1 MLHMYFIDY
10 IVLSPSTANKVLQEE
25 LDWSVSRPSSRANG
39 QSLNISDK
47 QAFIKS
53 LTANEYDFYLKY
65 RSLAP
70 RGLYSLNQNPRVR
83 GMKSKLNQDM
93 STLIKSGT
101 LWFSDYHSR
110 WLSAMEALTCQ
121 GFPVHA
127 KWSYGEPCCSFAM
140 RNLGLSTAPLP
151 GRSAIIGQAG
161 NSTHTSISLHPYIL
175 PHGDQ
180 D

>member
-1 MLHMYFIDY
+1 
-10 IVLSPSTANKVLQEE
+10 
-25 LDWSVSRPSSRANG
+25 
-39 QSLNISDK
+39 
-47 QAFIKS
+47 
-53 LTANEYDFYLKY
+53 
-65 RSLAP
+65 
-70 RGLYSLNQNPRVR
+70 
-83 GMKSKLNQDM
+83 M

-180 D
+180 DWQIRTGFVCWWRVKTCSFHQHCLFNFEVFTRRSCDWCKAWRGEEWSDGFCFLKDIYTYICHI

>member
-1 MLHMYFIDY
+1 MFLYLLFNFDIPY
-10 IVLSPSTANKVLQEE
+10 IPTICFSAAKPSFKQPRTANKVLQEE

-83 GMKSKLNQDM
+83 GMKSKLNQETKQIM
-93 STLIKSGT
+93 YVFVFVSLTQYIVSVM
-101 LWFSDYHSR
+101 YVICSR
-110 WLSAMEALTCQ
+110 EI
-121 GFPVHA
+121 
-127 KWSYGEPCCSFAM
+127 E
-140 RNLGLSTAPLP
+140 
-151 GRSAIIGQAG
+151 
-161 NSTHTSISLHPYIL
+161 
-175 PHGDQ
+175 
-180 D
+180 